1 MTAQQEKPIR
11 VLDFG
16 QVMAGPLCARLMAD
30 LGAEVIKIEAPEG
43 DTMRSRPPLRSGC
56 SAYFG
61 ALNAGKR
68 SVVLDLKADQGRQHA
83 FALASQADVIVENYR
98 PGVMDRLG
106 LGYERVSAVNPRL
119 IYCAISGFGQT
130 GAGARKPAYA
140 PMIHAA
146 SGLDL
151 ALMDFVPGSLKPAPT
166 GMFFADVLAAVYAWG
181 AIQTALYQRERSGL
195 GQQIDV
201 ALMDSLLSMMIY
213 ECQEVQFPQGRKRHV
228 YVPVRALDGFVVV
241 VPLSG
246 RNFSAMLT
254 VLDNPAW
261 GTDQRFAT
269 SAGRE
274 AHWTELMQHVES
286 WTSIRPA
293 EVCEALMMQAGVPC
307 SRYRTIADALADPV
321 ALERGVMG
329 TVEDG
334 AGSFKVPNPPF
345 RMSGTVAGVRRRIP
359 DLGEGT
365 QEFLAFLPPET
376 R

>member
-1 MTAQQEKPIR
+1 MTAQTEQPIR

-30 LGAEVIKIEAPEG
+30 VGAEVIKIEAPEG
-43 DTMRSRPPLRSGC
+43 DTMRNRPPLRSGY

-68 SVVLDLKADQGRQHA
+68 SVVLDLKADRGREQA
-83 FALASQADVIVENYR
+83 FRLARQADVIVENYR

-106 LGYERVSAVNPRL
+106 LGYERLSAINPRL

-151 ALMDFVPGSLKPAPT
+151 ALMAFLPGSEKPAPT

-181 AIQTALYQRERSGL
+181 AIQTALYQRERSGR

-213 ECQEVQFPQGRKRHV
+213 ECQEVQFPQQRKRHV
-228 YVPVRALDGFVVV
+228 YVPVRASDGFVVV

-254 VLDNPAW
+254 VLGNPDW
-261 GTDQRFAT
+261 GADPRFTTA
-269 SAGRE
+269 AARE
-274 AHWTELMQHVES
+274 AHWAELMQHVET
-286 WTSIRPA
+286 WTASRPA
-293 EVCEALMMQAGVPC
+293 AECETLMMQAGVPC
-307 SRYRTIADALADPV
+307 SRYRSVADALADPV
-321 ALERGVMG
+321 AQERGVMG

-345 RMSGTVAGVRRRIP
+345 RMSLTNTGVRRRIP

-365 QEFLAFLPPET
+365 LEFLTLPPREP
-376 R
+376 